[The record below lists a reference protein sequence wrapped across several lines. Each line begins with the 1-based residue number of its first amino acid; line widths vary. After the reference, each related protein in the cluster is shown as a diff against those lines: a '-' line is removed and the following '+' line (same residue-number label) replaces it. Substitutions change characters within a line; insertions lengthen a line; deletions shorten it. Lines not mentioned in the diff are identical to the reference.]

1 MPIALRAT
9 LWLLGLAVLAVAI
22 ALAGKY
28 SDGHVVIVAAGYRAE
43 LSLNLAVVLAVVGF
57 IALYFLTRTLL
68 LAWQAPHRMAAWKLE
83 KARDAARSD
92 LLEALRGLFSG
103 RFDQAEKSARRLAQ
117 QHEAGP
123 ELQDMGATVA
133 AWAAFEAGQPAR
145 ALPYLK
151 EIQAEGSSEG
161 GAMRDASQAYV
172 LLADGKAADALP
184 LLRRLNQAD
193 PRNPG
198 VLKMKL
204 EAELAERQWAA
215 VLDTLKGVVKT
226 GLMPDAAALD
236 IRQHAEL
243 ELIHEKAGTGNRD
256 ALLAFW
262 RDLDGTSRYD
272 ADIAAAVARE
282 LNQMGCGPE
291 AAEVIEQAL
300 ERGTWDSALS
310 KLYGDCRAESTLA
323 QIERAEK
330 WLRNQARDA
339 SLLLALGKLCMR
351 QGLWGKAQS
360 YLEASVA
367 LAPSLEAHMTLANLM
382 ERLGKPAEAVRHIR
396 RSAELAR

>member
-1 MPIALRAT
+1 MPLALRGI
-9 LWLLGLAVLAVAI
+9 LWLLGLAVLAVVI

-28 SDGHVVIVAAGYRAE
+28 SDGHVVIVAAGYHIE
-43 LSLNLAVVLAVVGF
+43 FSLNLAVVLVVVGF
-57 IALYFLTRTLL
+57 TAFHFLVRALTA
-68 LAWQAPHRMAAWKLE
+68 AWQAPRRLKLWKQE
-83 KARDAARSD
+83 KARDTARAD
-92 LLEALRGLFSG
+92 LLDALRGLFSG
-103 RFDQAEKSARRLAQ
+103 RFDSAERSARRLAE
-117 QHEAGP
+117 QHEAGS

-151 EIQAEGSSEG
+151 EISAAQDSAG
-161 GAMRDASQAYV
+161 GGMRDASLAYV
-172 LLADGKAADALP
+172 LLADGKAAEALP
-184 LLRRLNQAD
+184 ILRRLNSAD

-215 VLDTLKGVVKT
+215 VLETLKGVVKT
-226 GLMPDAAALD
+226 GLMPDLAAQQ

-243 ELIHEKAGTGNRD
+243 EIIREKAGNRD
-256 ALLAFW
+256 ALLTFW
-262 RDLDGTSRYD
+262 RDLDSVSRFD
-272 ADIAAAVARE
+272 PDIAGAVARA
-282 LNQMGCGPE
+282 LNQLGCGPD
-291 AAEVIEQAL
+291 AATVIEDTL
-300 ERGTWDSALS
+300 ERGAWDSGLAR
-310 KLYGDCRAESTLA
+310 LYGDCRAESTLV

-330 WLRNQARDA
+330 WLRGQARDA
-339 SLLLALGKLCMR
+339 SLLMALGKLCMR

-396 RSAELAR
+396 RSAELAG

>member
-1 MPIALRAT
+1 MPAALRAI
-9 LWLLGLAVLAVAI
+9 LWLLGLAMLAVAI

-28 SDGHVVIVAAGYRAE
+28 SDGHVVIVAAGHRID
-43 LSLNLAVVLAVVGF
+43 LSLNLAVVLTVMLFVSF
-57 IALYFLTRTLL
+57 YFLVRLAL
-68 LAWQAPHRMAAWKLE
+68 LAWQAPRRLAAWKSE
-83 KARDAARSD
+83 NARDAARAD
-92 LLEALRGLFSG
+92 LLASLRGLFSG
-103 RFDQAEKSARRLAQ
+103 RFDEAERSASRLAQ
-117 QHEAGP
+117 QGTAGHD
-123 ELQDMGATVA
+123 LQDMGATVA

-145 ALPYLK
+145 ALPFLRN
-151 EIQAEGSSEG
+151 IAAAPGSDG
-161 GAMRDASQAYV
+161 GRMRDASLAYV
-172 LLADGKAADALP
+172 LLADGKSKEALTILRQLHAAE
-184 LLRRLNQAD
+184 

-215 VLDTLKGVVKT
+215 VLDTLKGVVRT
-226 GLMPDAAALD
+226 GLMPDMAAQQ

-243 ELIHEKAGTGNRD
+243 ECIKELAGNRD
-256 ALLAFW
+256 TLLAFW
-262 RDLDGTSRYD
+262 RDLDNSSRFD
-272 ADIAAAVARE
+272 ADIVSAVARA
-282 LNQMGCGPE
+282 LIQLGCGGE
-291 AAEVIEQAL
+291 AADVIEQTLDRPTSWDGAL
-300 ERGTWDSALS
+300 AR
-310 KLYGDCRAESTLA
+310 LYGDCRGESTLA

-330 WLRNQARDA
+330 WLRTQARDA

-396 RSAELAR
+396 RSAELAG

>member
-28 SDGHVVIVAAGYRAE
+28 SDGHVVIVAAGYRIE
-43 LSLNLAVVLAVVGF
+43 LSLNLAVVLGVAAFTAFYVLVRT
-57 IALYFLTRTLL
+57 AL
-68 LAWQAPHRMAAWKLE
+68 AAWHAPRRLAEWRRE
-83 KARDAARSD
+83 KARDSARSD
-92 LLEALRGLFSG
+92 LLDALTGLFSG
-103 RFDQAEKSARRLAQ
+103 RFDSAERSARRLAQ
-117 QHEAGP
+117 QPEAGS

-151 EIQAEGSSEG
+151 EISAANDSQG
-161 GAMRDASQAYV
+161 GGMRDASLAYV

-184 LLRRLNQAD
+184 ILRRLNSAD

-204 EAELAERQWAA
+204 EAELAERQWTA

-226 GLMPDAAALD
+226 GLMPDLAARE
-236 IRQHAEL
+236 IRQHAQL
-243 ELIHEKAGTGNRD
+243 ELIKEKAGNRD

-262 RDLDGTSRYD
+262 RDLDSASRFD
-272 ADIAAAVARE
+272 ADIAAAVVRA
-282 LNQMGCGPE
+282 LNQLGCGTD
-291 AAEVIEQAL
+291 AAQVIEETL
-300 ERGTWDSALS
+300 ERGAWDSVLAR
-310 KLYGDCRAESTLA
+310 LYGDCRAESTLV

-330 WLRNQARDA
+330 WLRSQARDA
-339 SLLLALGKLCMR
+339 SLLMALGKLCMR

-396 RSAELAR
+396 RSAELAG

>member
-1 MPIALRAT
+1 MPPALRAI

-28 SDGHVVIVAAGYRAE
+28 SDGHVVIVAAGYHIE
-43 LSLNLAVVLAVVGF
+43 FSLNLAVVLGVASF
-57 IALYFLTRTLL
+57 TAFYFLIRALA
-68 LAWQAPHRMAAWKLE
+68 LAWQAPRKLKLWKQE
-83 KARDAARSD
+83 RARDTARSD
-92 LLEALRGLFSG
+92 LLDALRGLFSG
-103 RFDQAEKSARRLAQ
+103 RFDSAERSARRLAH
-117 QHEAGP
+117 QHEAGS

-133 AWAAFEAGQPAR
+133 AWAAFESGQPGR

-151 EIQAEGSSEG
+151 EISAANDTAG
-161 GAMRDASQAYV
+161 GGMRDASVAYV
-172 LLADGKAADALP
+172 LLADGKAAEALP
-184 LLRRLNQAD
+184 ILRRLNDAD

-204 EAELAERQWAA
+204 EAELAEHHWDA
-215 VLDTLKGVVKT
+215 VLETLKGVLKT
-226 GLMPDAAALD
+226 GLMPDLAAQQ

-243 ELIHEKAGTGNRD
+243 EIIKEKAGNRD
-256 ALLAFW
+256 ALLSFW
-262 RDLDGTSRYD
+262 RDLDTASRFD
-272 ADIAAAVARE
+272 PDIVGAVARA
-282 LNQMGCGPE
+282 LNQLGCGPD
-291 AAEVIEQAL
+291 AAGIIEETL
-300 ERGTWDSALS
+300 ERGHWDSGLAR
-310 KLYGDCRAESTLA
+310 LYGDCRAESTLV

-330 WLRNQARDA
+330 WLRGQARDA
-339 SLLLALGKLCMR
+339 SLLMALGKLCMR

-396 RSAELAR
+396 RSAELAG

>member
-1 MPIALRAT
+1 MPVALRAT
-9 LWLLGLAVLAVAI
+9 LWLLGLAMLAVAI

-28 SDGHVVIVAAGYRAE
+28 SDGHVVIVAVGYRIE
-43 LSLNLAVVLAVVGF
+43 LSLNLAVVLIVVGF
-57 IALYFLTRTLL
+57 TAFYFLVRAL
-68 LAWQAPHRMAAWKLE
+68 LAVWQAPRKFAQWKQD
-83 KARDAARSD
+83 KARDSARSD
-92 LLEALRGLFSG
+92 LLQALTGLFSG
-103 RFDQAEKSARRLAQ
+103 HFDAAERSARRLAA
-117 QHEAGP
+117 QHEAGS

-133 AWAAFEAGQPAR
+133 AWAAFEAGQPGR

-151 EIQAEGSSEG
+151 EISAANHTRG
-161 GAMRDASQAYV
+161 GDMRDASLAYV
-172 LLADGKAADALP
+172 LLADGKAAEALP
-184 LLRRLNQAD
+184 VLRRLHDAD

-204 EAELAERQWAA
+204 EAELAEGLWAA
-215 VLDTLKGVVKT
+215 VLETLKGVVKT
-226 GLMPDAAALD
+226 GLMPDLAAQQ

-243 ELIHEKAGTGNRD
+243 ELIKEKAGSRD
-256 ALLAFW
+256 ALLTFW
-262 RDLDGTSRYD
+262 RDLDTASRFD
-272 ADIAAAVARE
+272 GDIAAAVARA
-282 LNQMGCGPE
+282 LNQLGCGSD
-291 AAEVIEQAL
+291 AADVIEQAL
-300 ERGTWDSALS
+300 DRGPWDSSLAR
-310 KLYGDCRAESTLA
+310 LYGDCRGDSTLV

-382 ERLGKPAEAVRHIR
+382 ERLGKSAEAARHIR
-396 RSAELAR
+396 RSAELAG